1 MKPSVKNL
9 TSISFWK
16 RNPNSM
22 ESVDRVNITLR
33 EKNVFEIKTA
43 SEEKSTKREFS
54 KEEADFLLDEL
65 LDHCDIM
72 NEDNPYRAYL
82 YEDTVQDFSLK
93 FFLSVELKDFSYIAI
108 KGLHPFKQPHYR
120 EILNLF
126 NRYFEK

>member
-1 MKPSVKNL
+1 MKPSAKNL

-22 ESVDRVNITLR
+22 ESVDSVNITLK
-33 EKNVFEIKTA
+33 EKNVFEIEISCDGKNM
-43 SEEKSTKREFS
+43 KRELR
-54 KEEADFLLDEL
+54 KEEADFLLGEL
-65 LDHCDIM
+65 LDHCNVM

-82 YEDTVQDFSLK
+82 YEDNIQDFSLK
-93 FFLSVELKDFSYIAI
+93 FFLSVELKDFSYFAI
-108 KGLHPFKQPHYR
+108 KGLHPFKQPHYQ